1 MLKIGRPVLVLA
13 VLFAAAP
20 AAHAQ
25 SFWKGSFW
33 KDKTFVNVNAG
44 YQVTSEDVE
53 TEAQFEVAL
62 EPASLTGQQSLD
74 SAPIFDVSA
83 GYRLGRTWAVAVGL
97 SRYSSDGPLRV
108 SALVP
113 HPLFFDQFRTVNV
126 VADGAKHSEIAMNL
140 MYVYLM
146 PMTRKIDLAFSAGPS
161 IIAVK
166 QDVVTAISIEPETFP
181 SFSQPTVTD
190 ITVVQQRKTTVG
202 INVGADAAY
211 MLNPRYG
218 VGFTVQYL
226 WGSADLD
233 GTTDSVKVGGLQ
245 VLAGLRLRL

>member
-1 MLKIGRPVLVLA
+1 MLKIGRSVLVLA

-25 SFWKGSFW
+25 SPFSGSFW
-33 KDKTFVNVNAG
+33 KDKTFINANAG
-44 YQVTSEDVE
+44 YQVTSEDVDSASDF
-53 TEAQFEVAL
+53 TVYDEA
-62 EPASLTGQQSLD
+62 ASLTGQQSLE

-97 SRYSSDGPLRV
+97 SRYSNDGPLRV

-113 HPLFFDQFRTVNV
+113 HPAFYDQLRTVNV
-126 VADGAKHSEIAMNL
+126 VADGARHSELAVNL

-166 QDVVTAISIEPETFP
+166 QDIVSAIAIEPEAGP
-181 SFSQPTVTD
+181 SFSSPTVTD
-190 ITVVQQRKTTVG
+190 ITVTEQRKTAIG

-211 MLNPRYG
+211 MFSPRYG

-226 WGSADLD
+226 WGSADID

-245 VLAGLRLRL
+245 ALAGLRLRL